1 MENLSNNS
9 YETSIKD
16 KKREEFLE
24 ELIKRPDILSE
35 FPIEKLEIID
45 KYYDELIAKKT
56 VELNKLKKAN

>member
-1 MENLSNNS
+1 ML
-9 YETSIKD
+9 D

-24 ELIKRPDILSE
+24 KLTKKPNILYE

-56 VELNKLKKAN
+56 IELNKLKKAN